1 MNAKHHRIGWL
12 IIATLLFL
20 RLPYSIVLT
29 YSSVPTT
36 GWGLAFY
43 ELATYV
49 LTAFLIWWERDEL
62 AVIHVDGLAVALIV
76 FFKPAQTLVL
86 RYWGIDTPLT
96 FPHPASLL
104 IWLAALL
111 LAVSL
116 EPAARDHA
124 PVGWTT
130 ATWVAFGLL
139 AGLSLSA
146 LANLDAFR
154 HAQNL
159 VPLPALSA
167 SAGLAFFYQMG
178 FAAVSEE
185 PLFRGFL
192 WGYLRRVGWSDARV
206 WLSQA
211 LLFMLAHLYFINALH
226 IQFWLIV
233 PAGGLILG
241 LFAWR
246 SRSIAP
252 GMLAHAAYNSGAYV
266 MVLNAL
272 AVALRLR

>member
-1 MNAKHHRIGWL
+1 
-12 IIATLLFL
+12 
-20 RLPYSIVLT
+20 
-29 YSSVPTT
+29 
-36 GWGLAFY
+36 
-43 ELATYV
+43 V
-49 LTAFLIWWERDEL
+49 LTAFLIWWERDDL
-62 AVIHVDGLAVALIV
+62 AAIHVDRLAVALIV
-76 FFKPAQTLVL
+76 FFKPAQTVMLS
-86 RYWGIDTPLT
+86 YWGIDTSLT
-96 FPHPASLL
+96 FPHPASLF
-104 IWLAALL
+104 IWLVALL

-116 EPAARDHA
+116 ELAAPSHA
-124 PVGWTT
+124 PVGWRT
-130 ATWVAFGLL
+130 ATWVTSGLL
-139 AGLSLSA
+139 AGLALSA

-154 HAQNL
+154 NTQEL
-159 VPLPALSA
+159 VPLSAVSA
-167 SAGLAFFYQMG
+167 STGLAFFYQMG

-192 WGYLRRVGWSDARV
+192 WGYVRRLGWNDAGV

-266 MVLNAL
+266 VILNAL